1 MARPEKIRL
10 GDLLVQ
16 QKLISL
22 DQLQFALEQQKRSG
36 RKLGRVL
43 VDNAFVS
50 EDQISEAVAKQ
61 LNIPFINLK
70 YYNVNLEIVR
80 RMPENQA
87 RRFRAVALEER
98 NGALLVGM
106 ADPTDLFAFDE
117 IARLLKRDIDLAVV
131 TEGQLLETIDRVYR
145 RTEEISGLAREVSED
160 LGDSYIDFGALSDTV
175 GTEEAPVVKLLQT
188 MFDDATQVR
197 ASDIHIEPQES
208 RLQIR
213 FRIDGALH
221 LQTETDS
228 KIAAALALRLKLMSG
243 LDISEKRLPQDGRF
257 NMRVRDQAVDV
268 RISTMPTQYGE
279 SVVMRLLN
287 QSGSFLTLDKLGMP
301 PDMLKRFREII
312 RRSNGMVLV
321 TGPTGSG
328 KTTTLYAGLAE
339 INTIDQKI
347 ITVEDPVEYRLPGI
361 NQVQVNEKI
370 ELTFSRVLRSA
381 LRQDPDV
388 ILVGEMRDAETA
400 QIGMR
405 AAMTGH
411 LVFST
416 LHTRDTAGTL
426 FRLVDMGAPKYMVAS
441 SVQAVLAQ
449 RLLRRVC
456 ESCSETH
463 IPTPQ
468 EAEWL
473 EAEGV
478 ARSDWGTLL
487 HGRGCSHCNGTGYH
501 GRMGVYEMLE
511 MGQELVDA
519 AAHEDNTHF
528 HAGRARPPEGQDPA
542 RCRPARN
549 EAGTYHC
556 CGSDAH
562 QQPGGGLMPVFSY
575 KGRSARG
582 DLVQGS
588 LEGADSGAIADQ
600 LLNTGITP
608 TEIKHDLPGCAERQQ
623 PRGQFVETAVDES
636 RRSTR
641 WS

>member
-1 MARPEKIRL
+1 MARPEKVRL

-22 DQLQFALEQQKRSG
+22 EQLQFVLEQQKRSG

-43 VDNAFVS
+43 VDNGFVS
-50 EDQISEAVAKQ
+50 EDQISEALAKQ
-61 LNIPFINLK
+61 LNIPYINLK
-70 YYNVNLEIVR
+70 YYNPNLEVIR
-80 RMPENQA
+80 RLPENQA
-87 RRFRAVALEER
+87 RRFRALSLEER
-98 NGALLVGM
+98 NGAILVGM
-106 ADPTDLFAFDE
+106 TDPTDLFAFDE
-117 IARLLKRDIDLAVV
+117 IARILKRDIDVAVV

-145 RTEEISGLAREVSED
+145 RTDEISGLAREISED
-160 LGDSYIDFGALSDTV
+160 LGEGYIDFGALSTTV
-175 GTEEAPVVKLLQT
+175 GVEEAPVVKLLQT
-188 MFDDATQVR
+188 MFEDAAQVG
-197 ASDIHIEPQES
+197 ASDVHIEPQET
-208 RLQIR
+208 RLHIR

-221 LQTETDS
+221 LQTEADS
-228 KIAAALALRLKLMSG
+228 KISSSIALRLKLMSG

-257 NMRVRDQAVDV
+257 NIRVRDQAVDV

-287 QSGSFLTLDKLGMP
+287 QSGSFLSLDKLGMP

-312 RRSNGMVLV
+312 QRSNGMVLV

-370 ELTFSRVLRSA
+370 ELTFSKVLRAA

-388 ILVGEMRDAETA
+388 ILVGEMRDTETA

-411 LVFST
+411 LVLST
-416 LHTRDTAGTL
+416 LHTRDSAGTL
-426 FRLVDMGAPKYMVAS
+426 FRLVDMGSPKYMVAS

-456 ESCSETH
+456 ESCSEVH
-463 IPTPQ
+463 VPSPQ

-478 ARSDWGTLL
+478 ARNAWGTLL

-511 MGQELVDA
+511 MGQALVDA

-528 HAGRARPPEGQDPA
+528 MQTARDHLKGKTLLDAALNEMKLGR
-542 RCRPARN
+542 
-549 EAGTYHC
+549 TT
-556 CGSDAH
+556 
-562 QQPGGGLMPVFSY
+562 
-575 KGRSARG
+575 
-582 DLVQGS
+582 
-588 LEGADSGAIADQ
+588 IAEVMRISNQ
-600 LLNTGITP
+600 
-608 TEIKHDLPGCAERQQ
+608 
-623 PRGQFVETAVDES
+623 VED
-636 RRSTR
+636 
-641 WS
+641 

>member
-16 QKLISL
+16 EKLISL
-22 DQLQFALEQQKRSG
+22 EQLQFALEQQKVSG

-50 EDQISEAVAKQ
+50 EDQISEAIAKQ
-61 LNIPFINLK
+61 LSIPYINLK

-80 RMPENQA
+80 RLPENQA
-87 RRFRAVALEER
+87 RRFRAVVLEER
-98 NGALLVGM
+98 NHSLLVGM
-106 ADPTDLFAFDE
+106 ADPTDLFSFDE
-117 IARLLKRDIDLAVV
+117 LGRVLKRDIDVAVV

-145 RTEEISGLAREVSED
+145 RTEEISGLAKAVSEE
-160 LGDSYIDFGALSDTV
+160 LGENYIDFGALSATV
-175 GTEEAPVVKLLQT
+175 GAEEAPVVKLLQT

-197 ASDIHIEPQES
+197 ASDIHIEPQEA

-221 LQTETDS
+221 LQTEADS
-228 KIAAALALRLKLMSG
+228 KIAPSLALRLKLMSG

-257 NMRVRDQAVDV
+257 SMRVRGQAVDV

-287 QSGSFLTLDKLGMP
+287 QSGAFLALDKLGMP

-328 KTTTLYAGLAE
+328 KTTTLYAALAE
-339 INTIDQKI
+339 INTPDQKI

-400 QIGMR
+400 QIGLR

-416 LHTRDTAGTL
+416 LHTRDTASTL

-456 ESCSETH
+456 ESCSEVHT
-463 IPTPQ
+463 PTPQ

-473 EAEGV
+473 TAEGV
-478 ARSDWGTLL
+478 AREAWGSLL
-487 HGRGCSHCNGTGYH
+487 HGRGCSHCNGTGYL

-511 MGQELVDA
+511 MSQDLVDA
-519 AAHEDNTHF
+519 AAHEDNISFMTVAREHLKGRTLLDAALREMK
-528 HAGRARPPEGQDPA
+528 AGRTTVAEVMRIS
-542 RCRPARN
+542 N
-549 EAGTYHC
+549 E
-556 CGSDAH
+556 
-562 QQPGGGLMPVFSY
+562 
-575 KGRSARG
+575 
-582 DLVQGS
+582 
-588 LEGADSGAIADQ
+588 
-600 LLNTGITP
+600 
-608 TEIKHDLPGCAERQQ
+608 
-623 PRGQFVETAVDES
+623 VED
-636 RRSTR
+636 
-641 WS
+641 